1 MKSPNSKTEQEFEKM
16 IDQRIRKLVPQI
28 LKGSAFTDRKL
39 TDTPTD
45 NLQVVPRKY
54 VTMNGVSANRPTASV
69 IGQFYY
75 DTTINKP
82 IWWSEDGCF
91 KDAAGN
97 VV

>member
-1 MKSPNSKTEQEFEKM
+1 MEKPEITKLIDDRVNQLMPNYLESK
-16 IDQRIRKLVPQI
+16 
-28 LKGSAFTDRKL
+28 AFTQRKL
-39 TDTPTD
+39 TDTPND
-45 NLQVVPRKY
+45 DLQVTPRGY
-54 VTMNGVSANRPTASV
+54 VNMNGTTANRPRASV

-82 IWWSEDGCF
+82 VWWSEDGCF